1 MYGLHCTKV
10 RLYQISSGYNYFII
24 ILLFRYFAFE
34 SLQVL
39 KVAYS
44 QKVFHFL
51 FNLQKGAKSQSWAL
65 SPSRGDAQNR
75 DLAPLFGDLVQNEKL
90 SNIKPALGLDNQS
103 ELEHNTWSGW

>member
-1 MYGLHCTKV
+1 MK
-10 RLYQISSGYNYFII
+10 
-24 ILLFRYFAFE
+24 
-34 SLQVL
+34 VL

-65 SPSRGDAQNR
+65 STSREDAQDR

-90 SNIKPALGLDNQS
+90 SKIKPALELDFLIS
-103 ELEHNTWSGW
+103 KTR